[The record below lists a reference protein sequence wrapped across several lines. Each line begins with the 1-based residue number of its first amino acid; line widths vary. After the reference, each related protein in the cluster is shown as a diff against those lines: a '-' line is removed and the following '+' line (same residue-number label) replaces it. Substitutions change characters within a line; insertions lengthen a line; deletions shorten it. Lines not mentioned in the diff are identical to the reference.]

1 MKKAVIIG
9 AYSGIGNEVAKIL
22 IDKGGRLGIAARRLD
37 KLDELKAI
45 APDRIKV
52 QIIDVTSTDAPANLQ
67 KLIDE
72 LGGMGLFFLSSG
84 IGYQNMNLDP
94 ELEIKTVQTNGEGFV
109 RMTTA
114 AFNYFKT
121 NNGGHLAIIS
131 SIAGTKGLGVA
142 PAYSATKRFQNIYI
156 DALEQLSNMQNL
168 GIRFTDIRPGFVK
181 TNLLNDGKHYPL
193 LMSPDK
199 VAQDIVKALEH
210 KKRIVVI
217 DWRYRLLVF
226 GWRLIPRF
234 IWKNLS
240 IKTT

>member
-1 MKKAVIIG
+1 M
-9 AYSGIGNEVAKIL
+9 
-22 IDKGGRLGIAARRLD
+22 
-37 KLDELKAI
+37 
-45 APDRIKV
+45 
-52 QIIDVTSTDAPANLQ
+52 
-67 KLIDE
+67 
-72 LGGMGLFFLSSG
+72 
-84 IGYQNMNLDP
+84 
-94 ELEIKTVQTNGEGFV
+94 
-109 RMTTA
+109 
-114 AFNYFKT
+114 
-121 NNGGHLAIIS
+121 AIIS